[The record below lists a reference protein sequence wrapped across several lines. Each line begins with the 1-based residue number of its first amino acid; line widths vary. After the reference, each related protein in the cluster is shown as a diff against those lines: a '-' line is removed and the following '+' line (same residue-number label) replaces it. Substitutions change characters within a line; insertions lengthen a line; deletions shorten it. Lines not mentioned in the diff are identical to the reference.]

1 MSAENAG
8 EENEGETKGDESSIY
23 SKKTK
28 APTFK
33 RRNKPKDQEGGDGP
47 AATQTAAHLRVQRD
61 VADLELPPNVTIL
74 RKEDEWMEFSLV
86 IYPNMGYWKGG
97 MFEFKFTIP
106 AKYPFDGPKVLC
118 VDKLYHPNIDL
129 EGKICVNVLR
139 PWKPTYSV
147 QIVLFGLL
155 FLFTHPNAND
165 PLNNEAAADMR
176 TNADQFG
183 RNVKQSLNGRSVGG
197 VSFPRNRG
205 PGPFT

>member
-1 MSAENAG
+1 MSAEDAG
-8 EENEGETKGDESSIY
+8 AEKEPDAKDDGSLF
-23 SKKTK
+23 SKKGK
-28 APTFK
+28 GPAFK
-33 RRNKPKDQEGGDGP
+33 RRNKPKSEEGGEGT
-47 AATQTAAHLRVQRD
+47 ANTQTAAHLRVQRD
-61 VADLELPPNVTIL
+61 LADLELPPNAKIL
-74 RKEDEWMEFSLV
+74 RKDDEWMEFSLV

-97 MFEFKFTIP
+97 MFEFTFNIP
-106 AKYPFDGPKVLC
+106 AKYPFEGPKVIC
-118 VDKLYHPNIDL
+118 IDKLYHPNIDL

-197 VSFPRNRG
+197 VNFPKNRG
-205 PGPFT
+205 PGPFS